1 MSVVANVVINVDTTG
16 ALASIKKLE
25 AAAKGAGADL
35 GNNLKGAAAGATGLG
50 AALQSAVAP
59 LLAITTAAA
68 AVKQSLDTAFARG
81 AAEQR
86 LQNLTSSTGEYKA
99 ALAAASTASQQFG
112 MSQTK
117 ATQAFADA
125 YGRLNSLGYGLK
137 QVNEVYVGFN
147 NAAKQAGVS
156 SEDAAGAFLQLTQG
170 MGAGVLNGENLATIL
185 ERMPQ
190 LGKLL
195 ADSMGVSAGQI
206 KQLGADGK
214 ITGDVIYK
222 ALSQSAKASGDFSNT
237 LTEQQKTFNALG
249 QVTDRLLNS
258 IGQVFAPFV
267 IAGAKV
273 LVEYGKALGD
283 YWDYLG
289 GVVFPEVL
297 KTLQPVIV
305 EIKKLASQVDWKA
318 LIGLI
323 QGALITAINGFV
335 LALRLVTPIV
345 TTILKAL
352 NALVSQVDWKGLT
365 GLIQGALV
373 VGMKNFVSVLRLV
386 TPIVTIILQG
396 FNALAKNPAF
406 IFVAQQIQNIT
417 KLLGISSTAVS
428 DFKAK
433 QDATKQGAAD
443 TVNNYSSLP
452 AKINEAKAAQDG
464 MKESIQASL
473 TGINDAKVAIQAQ
486 IASLEHGAS
495 ITAARYNAEKAF
507 NDLQGQQLQ
516 RSYELATS
524 AEQRFKIAIAIFNQQ
539 VAAAN
544 IERNQALENINLE
557 QRKLELKLEE
567 AKITRLDIQQKGQLA
582 IIEAKTT
589 EDAKKKKIEMDAALG
604 TNKQLIGAISDQ
616 LGTQQQIAQYQKQAV
631 DAQYQGKVLAAQI
644 ALEQKLVS
652 DKIGLSQADAL
663 RLSNNLAAATGP
675 SQRLAGDTGKI
686 STNASSASGN
696 FISLAGSAQQAAN
709 SINAAANAQAR
720 LNALRSSG
728 GGGGGGTTSVQT
740 AATGAYWPGG
750 FQAFAK
756 GGMVTKPT
764 LGLIGEGGQPEY
776 IVPQS
781 KASNFARNV
790 LSGRTGAAAIN
801 SSSSGSGGGG
811 TATQVSI
818 QTGPVVQMNGTNY
831 VTTQQMSMAVKEGI
845 DQAMRFMS
853 RDLGIRRSMGMA

>member
-1 MSVVANVVINVDTTG
+1 VSVVANVVINVDTTG

-99 ALAAASTASQQFG
+99 ALAAAASSSEKFG
-112 MSQTK
+112 ISQTD
-117 ATQAFADA
+117 ATKSLADV
-125 YGRLNSLGYGLK
+125 YGRLKGVGYGLK
-137 QVNEVYVGFN
+137 ETTQIYDGFN
-147 NAAKQAGVS
+147 VIAKQSGMTA
-156 SEDAAGAFLQLTQG
+156 EDASGAFFQLSQSLG
-170 MGAGVLNGENLATIL
+170 KGKLNGDEFVTIA
-185 ERMPQ
+185 ERMPGLLDAIAQTTGAGRGQ
-190 LGKLL
+190 L
-195 ADSMGVSAGQI
+195 AEMAGQ
-206 KQLGADGK
+206 GK
-214 ITGDVIYK
+214 ITGDVLYQ
-222 ALSQSAKASGDFSNT
+222 ALSRAAGESGGLNDK
-237 LTEQQKTFNALG
+237 LTEQQKVFNELTRVSDNLMNTLG
-249 QVTDRLLNS
+249 K
-258 IGQVFAPFV
+258 VFAPFV

-305 EIKKLASQVDWKA
+305 EIKKLASQVNWKA

-323 QGALITAINGFV
+323 QGALIAAVNKFV
-335 LALRLVTPIV
+335 LVLRFVIPTVTE
-345 TTILKAL
+345 ILK
-352 NALVSQVDWKGLT
+352 Q
-365 GLIQGALV
+365 
-373 VGMKNFVSVLRLV
+373 
-386 TPIVTIILQG
+386 
-396 FNALAKNPAF
+396 FNAIAASPAFKFIGQQVMNLAKLF
-406 IFVAQQIQNIT
+406 
-417 KLLGISSTAVS
+417 GISSTAVS

-452 AKINEAKAAQDG
+452 AKIDEAKAAQDR

-473 TGINDAKVAIQAQ
+473 TGINDAKLAIQAQ
-486 IASLEHGAS
+486 IASLERGAS
-495 ITAARYNAEKAF
+495 ITAARYATEKAF

-524 AEQRFKIAIAIFNQQ
+524 AQQRFKIAIAIFKQQ
-539 VAAAN
+539 VFAAS
-544 IERNQALENINLE
+544 IERNQALDNITLE

-567 AKITRLDIQQKGQLA
+567 ARLTRLDIKQKGQLA
-582 IIEAKTT
+582 ILEAKPGPQQ
-589 EDAKKKKIEMDAALG
+589 DKKIQQLNEALA
-604 TNKQLIGAISDQ
+604 TNKQLFDAVSDQ
-616 LGTQQQIAQYQKQAV
+616 LGAQQQIAQYQEQAV
-631 DAQYQGKVLAAQI
+631 HAQYDGKVLAAQT
-644 ALEQKLVS
+644 ALEQKLTS

-663 RLSNNLAAATGP
+663 RLSNNLAGGVRS
-675 SQRLAGDTGKI
+675 SQRLASDTGKI
-686 STNASSASGN
+686 STNANAASGN
-696 FISLAGSAQQAAN
+696 FIRLAGEAERAAGQ
-709 SINAAANAQAR
+709 INAAANAQQR
-720 LNALRSSG
+720 LNNLRSG
-728 GGGGGGTTSVQT
+728 GGGGGTAAPVKK

-764 LGLIGEGGQPEY
+764 LGLVGEGGQPEY

-790 LSGRTGAAAIN
+790 LSGRTGASAIN
-801 SSSSGSGGGG
+801 SSSSGSGSGG
-811 TATQVSI
+811 AAPQINI
-818 QTGPVVQMNGTNY
+818 QTGPVTQMNGANY
-831 VTTQQMSMAVKEGI
+831 VTTQQMSAAVKEGI
-845 DQAMRFMS
+845 DQTMRFIS
-853 RDLGIRRSMGMA
+853 RDMNIRRSMGIA

>member
-99 ALAAASTASQQFG
+99 ALAAAASSSEKFG
-112 MSQTK
+112 ISQTD
-117 ATQAFADA
+117 ATKSLADV
-125 YGRLNSLGYGLK
+125 YGRLKGVGYGLK
-137 QVNEVYVGFN
+137 ETTQIYDGFN
-147 NAAKQAGVS
+147 VIAKQSGMTA
-156 SEDAAGAFLQLTQG
+156 EDASGAFFQLSQSLG
-170 MGAGVLNGENLATIL
+170 KGKLNGDEFVTIA
-185 ERMPQ
+185 ERMPGLLDSIAQTTGASRGQ
-190 LGKLL
+190 L
-195 ADSMGVSAGQI
+195 AEMAGQ
-206 KQLGADGK
+206 GK
-214 ITGDVIYK
+214 ITGDVLYQ
-222 ALSQSAKASGDFSNT
+222 ALSRAAGESGGLNDK
-237 LTEQQKTFNALG
+237 LTEQQKVFNELTRVSDNLMNTLG
-249 QVTDRLLNS
+249 K
-258 IGQVFAPFV
+258 VFAPFV

-323 QGALITAINGFV
+323 QGALIAAVNQFV
-335 LALRLVTPIV
+335 V
-345 TTILKAL
+345 
-352 NALVSQVDWKGLT
+352 
-365 GLIQGALV
+365 
-373 VGMKNFVSVLRLV
+373 VLRLV
-386 TPIVTIILQG
+386 IPTVTEILKR
-396 FNALAKNPAF
+396 FNAIAASPAF
-406 IFVAQQIQNIT
+406 KFISQQVMNLA

-433 QDATKQGAAD
+433 QDATTQGAAD
-443 TVNNYSSLP
+443 TLKNYSSLP
-452 AKINEAKAAQDG
+452 PKIDEAKAAQDR

-473 TGINDAKVAIQAQ
+473 TGINDAKLAIQDQ
-486 IASLEHGAS
+486 IASLERGAS
-495 ITAARYNAEKAF
+495 IASARYATEKAF

-567 AKITRLDIQQKGQLA
+567 ARLTRLDIKQKGQLA
-582 IIEAKTT
+582 ILEAKPGP
-589 EDAKKKKIEMDAALG
+589 EQDKKIQQLNEALA
-604 TNKQLIGAISDQ
+604 TNKQLFDAVSDQ
-616 LGTQQQIAQYQKQAV
+616 LGTQQQIAEYQKQAV
-631 DAQYQGKVLAAQI
+631 EAQYEGKVLAAQS

-652 DKIGLSQADAL
+652 KEIGLSQADAL
-663 RLSNNLAAATGP
+663 RLSNNLAGGVSS
-675 SQRLAGDTGKI
+675 SQRLASDTGKI
-686 STNASSASGN
+686 STNANAASGN
-696 FISLAGSAQQAAN
+696 FIRLAGEAERAAGQ
-709 SINAAANAQAR
+709 INAAANAQQR
-720 LNALRSSG
+720 LNNLRSG
-728 GGGGGGTTSVQT
+728 GGGGGIAAPVKK

-764 LGLIGEGGQPEY
+764 LGLVGEGGQPEY

-790 LSGRTGAAAIN
+790 LSGRTGVSAIN
-801 SSSSGSGGGG
+801 SSSGGSGGGG
-811 TATQVSI
+811 AAPQVNI
-818 QTGPVVQMNGTNY
+818 QTGPVTQMNGANY
-831 VTTQQMSMAVKEGI
+831 VTTQQMSAAVKEGI
-845 DQAMRFMS
+845 DQTMRFIS
-853 RDLGIRRSMGMA
+853 RDMNIRRSMGIA

>member
-50 AALQSAVAP
+50 AALQSAIAP

-99 ALAAASTASQQFG
+99 ALAAAASSSEKFG
-112 MSQTK
+112 ISQTD
-117 ATQAFADA
+117 ATKSLADV
-125 YGRLNSLGYGLK
+125 YGRLKGVGYGLK
-137 QVNEVYVGFN
+137 ETTQIYDGFN
-147 NAAKQAGVS
+147 VIAKQSGMTA
-156 SEDAAGAFLQLTQG
+156 EDASGAFFQLSQSLG
-170 MGAGVLNGENLATIL
+170 KGKLNGDEFVTIA
-185 ERMPQ
+185 ERMPGLLDSIAQTTGASRGQ
-190 LGKLL
+190 L
-195 ADSMGVSAGQI
+195 AEMAGQ
-206 KQLGADGK
+206 GK
-214 ITGDVIYK
+214 ITGDVLYQ
-222 ALSQSAKASGDFSNT
+222 ALSRAAGESSGLNDK
-237 LTEQQKTFNALG
+237 LTEQQKVFNELTRVSDNLMNTLG
-249 QVTDRLLNS
+249 K
-258 IGQVFAPFV
+258 VFEPFV

-323 QGALITAINGFV
+323 QGALIAAVNQFV
-335 LALRLVTPIV
+335 L
-345 TTILKAL
+345 
-352 NALVSQVDWKGLT
+352 
-365 GLIQGALV
+365 
-373 VGMKNFVSVLRLV
+373 VLRLV
-386 TPIVTIILQG
+386 TPTVTEILKR
-396 FNALAKNPAF
+396 FNAIAASPAF
-406 IFVAQQIQNIT
+406 KFISQQVMDLA

-433 QDATKQGAAD
+433 QDASTQGSAD
-443 TVNNYSSLP
+443 TLKNYSSLP
-452 AKINEAKAAQDG
+452 PKIDESKAAQDR

-473 TGINDAKVAIQAQ
+473 TGIKDAQLAITAQTQA
-486 IASLEHGAS
+486 LERGAS
-495 ITAARYNAEKAF
+495 ISSARYATEKAF

-524 AEQRFKIAIAIFNQQ
+524 ADQRYKIAIAIFNQQ

-557 QRKLELKLEE
+557 QRKLQLKLEE
-567 AKITRLDIQQKGQLA
+567 VKLKRIEIQQAGELA
-582 IIEAKTT
+582 IIEAKSS
-589 EDAKKKKIEMDAALG
+589 EKGSKRLEMDKALA
-604 TNKQLIGAISDQ
+604 TNKQLIDAVSDQ
-616 LGTQQQIAQYQKQAV
+616 LGAQQQIAEYQKQAV
-631 DAQYQGKVLAAQI
+631 DAQYEGKILAAQT
-644 ALEQKLVS
+644 ALEQKLTS

-663 RLSNNLAAATGP
+663 RLSSNLAAGASS
-675 SQRLAGDTGKI
+675 SQQLASDTGKI
-686 STNASSASGN
+686 SNNASSASGN
-696 FISLAGSAQQAAN
+696 FISLANEAERAAGQ
-709 SINAAANAQAR
+709 INAAVQAQQR

-728 GGGGGGTTSVQT
+728 GGGGGGTAAPVKK

-764 LGLIGEGGQPEY
+764 LGLVGEGGQPEY

-801 SSSSGSGGGG
+801 SSSSGSGSGG
-811 TATQVSI
+811 AAPQVNI
-818 QTGPVVQMNGTNY
+818 QTGPVTQMNGTNY
-831 VTTQQMSMAVKEGI
+831 VTTQQMSAAVKEGI
-845 DQAMRFMS
+845 DQTMRFIS
-853 RDLGIRRSMGMA
+853 RDMNIRRSMGIA